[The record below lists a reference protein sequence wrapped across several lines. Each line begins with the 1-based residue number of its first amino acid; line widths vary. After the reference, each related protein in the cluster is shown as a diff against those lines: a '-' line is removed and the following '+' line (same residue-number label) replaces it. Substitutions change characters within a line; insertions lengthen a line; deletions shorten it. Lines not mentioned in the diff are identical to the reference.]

1 MILQFIIS
9 LIATLAFAYL
19 FAAPKS
25 ELLYCGLTGAIG
37 WLVYLFCIDMGA
49 GIAFANI
56 LASFALTVAS
66 RVFAVIRRNPSTVY
80 LRPGIFPLVPGAG
93 IYYTAYYFIT
103 SDHAQ
108 ASTYG
113 SQTLIVA
120 GSIVIGI
127 LMGSSL
133 SQNWFNKL
141 QRKN

>member
-9 LIATLAFAYL
+9 LVATLAFAYL
-19 FAAPKS
+19 FAAPKA

-37 WLVYLFCIDMGA
+37 WLVYLIALDMGS
-49 GIAFANI
+49 GSAFANI

-66 RVFAVIRRNPSTVY
+66 RIFAVIRKNPSTVY

-103 SDHAQ
+103 NDHAQ
-108 ASTYG
+108 ASAYG

-127 LMGSSL
+127 LAGSSL
-133 SQNWFNKL
+133 PQNWFNKL